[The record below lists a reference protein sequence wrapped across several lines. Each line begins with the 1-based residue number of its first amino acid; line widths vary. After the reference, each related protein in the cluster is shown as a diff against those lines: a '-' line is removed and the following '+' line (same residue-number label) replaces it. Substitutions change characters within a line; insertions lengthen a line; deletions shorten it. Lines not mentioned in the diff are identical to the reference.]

1 MIRPAEVAFAERFF
15 ARYGSIAVFISRLL
29 PVIRTFI
36 AFPAGLAR
44 TPMLK
49 FQVYTFLGS

>member
-1 MIRPAEVAFAERFF
+1 MIRPAELAFAERFF